1 MTPGAVIRRH
11 PWGTAVAAAAVAI
24 ALLHLLDLGGA
35 PPGLYSD
42 EASIGYNAWAVAHHG
57 VDEHGVRFPL
67 FFEAFGEWK
76 NPLYI
81 YMLAPLTWVLPL
93 TPTVERLPAA
103 LCSLGVV
110 AAVGASSWHLS
121 RSRAVLLASV
131 LTAGVT
137 PWLAV
142 EGRVGFEVP
151 SMTLVL
157 ALAVYCLV
165 RLFDGGGVRWG
176 LGAGVMVGASLY
188 AYSTGRLLA
197 GLLLVLLLAVLL
209 VQRRPRAALA
219 VLLPVVVAYVVLLSW
234 SQGHPGA
241 LTARFDALSITADH
255 PSLPVIVQ
263 RFVRNYVTYFGA
275 PFLATHGDANV
286 RQNTE
291 FGGMLLICTIPA
303 VLLGVVACL
312 RDLRSPLHQFLLG
325 GLAVAPV
332 AAALT
337 AEGTPHALRSCAMLP
352 FLLVLAALGWT
363 RLVPV
368 LLDRRLRL
376 VASVLVAA
384 AATEVV
390 AFEHDLFVNWPG
402 EALGAFDSGEADAIS
417 RAHAIAGGRTLHLSG
432 SLDQPYIQTLFVLRP
447 DPRDYV
453 RRGLAS
459 AGATLTDAGSMGGV
473 PAGDL
478 LVLAPD
484 DQPPDGAVQL
494 FSVTATVSS
503 PVVTVVGP
511 QTSSVLLVS
520 VYRR

>member
-1 MTPGAVIRRH
+1 MSPVAVIRRH
-11 PWGTAVAAAAVAI
+11 PWGAALAAAAVAI

-57 VDEHGVRFPL
+57 VDEHGARLPL
-67 FFEAFGEWK
+67 FFEAFGEYK
-76 NPLYI
+76 NPIYI
-81 YMLAPLTWVLPL
+81 YLLAPVTWVLPL
-93 TPTVERLPAA
+93 TPAVERLPAA

-110 AAVGASSWHLS
+110 AAVGATAWHLT
-121 RSRAVLLASV
+121 RSRPVLLASV
-131 LTAGVT
+131 LTAGIT

-157 ALAVYCLV
+157 AAGLYCAV
-165 RLFDGGGVRWG
+165 RLLDGGGAGWG
-176 LGAGVMVGASLY
+176 LGTGIMVGASLY

-197 GLLLVLLLAVLL
+197 GLLLALLLAVLL
-209 VQRRPRAALA
+209 PLRRRRDTLA
-219 VLLPVVVAYVVLLSW
+219 VVLPVVVAYVVLAIW
-234 SQGHPGA
+234 STGHPGA
-241 LTARFDALSITADH
+241 LTARFNGLSITADH
-255 PSLPVIVQ
+255 PSMLVAAE

-275 PFLATHGDANV
+275 PFLATHGDANP

-291 FGGMLLICTIPA
+291 FGGMLLICTLPA

-312 RDLRSPLHQFLLG
+312 RDLRSPLHRFLLG

-332 AAALT
+332 SAALT

-352 FLLVLAALGWT
+352 FLLVLAVLGWRT
-363 RLVPV
+363 LVPV

-376 VASVLVAA
+376 VASVLLAA
-384 AATEVV
+384 AAAEVV

-417 RAHAIAGGRTLHLSG
+417 RAHAIAGDRTLHLS
-432 SLDQPYIQTLFVLRP
+432 STLDQPYIQALFVLTP
-447 DPRDYV
+447 DPHDYV

-459 AGATLTDAGSMGGV
+459 VGATVTDPGSMGDA

-484 DQPPDGAVQL
+484 DQPPVGAVQL
-494 FSVTATVSS
+494 FSVNATVSS

-511 QTSSVLLVS
+511 QTSSVVLVS